1 MIFNMISV
9 LPIEYDTV
17 TKVTK
22 EKDNELAEELSKHKP
37 LCYYVMKGDFIEE
50 DKAIFE
56 RHDMSI

>member
-1 MIFNMISV
+1 MIYNMISV

-22 EKDNELAEELSKHKP
+22 EKYNELAEELSKHKP
-37 LCYYVMKGDFIEE
+37 LCYYVMKDDFIEE

-56 RHDMSI
+56 